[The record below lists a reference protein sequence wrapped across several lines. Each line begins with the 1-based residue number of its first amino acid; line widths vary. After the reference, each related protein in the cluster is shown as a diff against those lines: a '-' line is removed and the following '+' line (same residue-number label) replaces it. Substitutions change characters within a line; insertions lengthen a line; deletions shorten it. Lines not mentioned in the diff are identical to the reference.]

1 MSSALSNQLVWAST
15 ARLGELISMDD
26 RFHPRVLENQVI
38 ILLPLD
44 YEPSAKALVFLG
56 LDVETINWVRKIL
69 EKSSKEWIE
78 WLGSLLNQSNVVAAT
93 LPTNILHLIM
103 LIMQVCEVMI
113 FILSLSQSSGL
124 ASHPLNATL
133 LD

>member
-1 MSSALSNQLVWAST
+1 MNVT
-15 ARLGELISMDD
+15 FRLLLL
-26 RFHPRVLENQVI
+26 VLENQVI

-103 LIMQVCEVMI
+103 LD
-113 FILSLSQSSGL
+113 
-124 ASHPLNATL
+124 TL
-133 LD
+133 LSTLGTVSR